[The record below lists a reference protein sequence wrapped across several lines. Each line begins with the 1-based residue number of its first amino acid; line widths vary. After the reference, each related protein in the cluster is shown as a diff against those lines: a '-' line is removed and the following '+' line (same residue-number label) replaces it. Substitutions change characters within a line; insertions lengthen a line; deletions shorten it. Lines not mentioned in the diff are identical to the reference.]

1 MRTDNID
8 IICFAGHKG
17 LYALTGIGGMV
28 LADDV
33 HLRPVILGGTG
44 VDSISLKQE
53 ELFPDNFESGTLP
66 VMQIISLGAGVEYV
80 NKNFEYINNRIQNLT
95 KYALNRL
102 KYLNNIKIY
111 SNIDNC
117 SGVIS
122 FNLNNCD
129 CNDVANFL
137 DKKYNIA
144 VRSGLHCAPLIHKQL
159 GTAEQGGAIRISL
172 THQNNANEIDR
183 LIDALIDYQNNN

>member
-1 MRTDNID
+1 MRLNERQAKIINILERNDSLSPSD
-8 IICFAGHKG
+8 IHM
-17 LYALTGIGGMV
+17 LIG
-28 LADDV
+28 
-33 HLRPVILGGTG
+33 
-44 VDSISLKQE
+44 E
-53 ELFPDNFESGTLP
+53 ELYSRPTINRDLVKLLDNNIIKQLGSGRT
-66 VMQIISLGAGVEYV
+66 
-80 NKNFEYINNRIQNLT
+80 T
-95 KYALNRL
+95 KYSLNRL

-111 SNIDNC
+111 SEIDNC

-159 GTAEQGGAIRISL
+159 GTIEQGGAIRISL

-183 LIDALIDYQNNN
+183 LIDALIDYQNSN